1 MSDLG
6 VETTPQ
12 KYLAFTHSVR
22 STRELLNSLTPTGK
36 VYGLI
41 ICLSGLFNFLQTAL
55 DALTH
60 QAFYDNPIPVNIMLL
75 SVALVVGTALTL
87 FVWRESEIIGKGQ
100 LQAEAEA
107 AVEQPMPSL
116 PQIETRDYGTL

>member
-1 MSDLG
+1 
-6 VETTPQ
+6 
-12 KYLAFTHSVR
+12 
-22 STRELLNSLTPTGK
+22 

-41 ICLSGLFNFLQTAL
+41 ICLSGLFNFLQTPL

-60 QAFYDNPIPVNIMLL
+60 QTFHDNPVPVNIMLL
-75 SVALVVGTALTL
+75 SVALVVGVALTL
-87 FVWRESEIIGKGQ
+87 FVWRESKIMSKEQ